1 MKKILIIIPIL
12 IIVIVL
18 ALGFSL
24 NSIIRGGV
32 ETFGPRALGT
42 DVKLADVDISLLDGK
57 GKLNGL
63 FIGNPQGFK
72 TESAFQLAEVRLSL
86 DVKSVFSDIIVIDEI
101 FIDGPDITY
110 EKDMKGDNIKAL
122 LKNIESFSGSEAKAG
137 QKGESKEA
145 AKSETKIQI
154 NNFIVKN
161 GKINMSM
168 SALKGQKLSVA
179 LPDIHMKDIG
189 KDKDGTSVAN
199 ALKEIFAA
207 LNKNIVTASAGSLKD
222 ISGTIEKTVG
232 DTVGD
237 SVNKLKGLLGN

>member
-72 TESAFQLAEVRLSL
+72 TESAFQLAEVKLSL

-110 EKDMKGDNIKAL
+110 EKGMKGDNIKAL
-122 LKNIESFSGSEAKAG
+122 IKNIESFSGSGAAG
-137 QKGESKEA
+137 QKGESKES
-145 AKSETKIQI
+145 AKSDTKVQI

-161 GKINMSM
+161 GMINMSM
-168 SALKGQKLSVA
+168 SALKGQKISVA

-189 KDKDGTSVAN
+189 KGKDGTSVAN
-199 ALKEIFAA
+199 ALKEIFGT
-207 LNKNIVTASAGSLKD
+207 LNKNIITASAGSLKD
-222 ISGTIEKTVG
+222 ISGTLEKTVES
-232 DTVGD
+232 TVGE
-237 SVNKLKGLLGN
+237 SVNKFKGLLGK